1 MLSHPTGR
9 PVCQSPLAGARL
21 PRSNGWGATEVAV
34 LQVQGRPDAF
44 VQLLRAMLQPDPRLR
59 PSAQQVVEAVAR
71 EQPAVAGAAQEAVDL
86 AAAAAQAEE
95 AAAALAARQQQLRQ
109 WQGREAETGPSA
121 QDFSLQSSP
130 FMLAACHRRDS
141 SNVSMATAPEEDSPQ
156 AAATAAAATAADQF
170 SFDVPLA
177 RCHSNGSV
185 DFAFTPGQPQ
195 PLRPH
200 NSRRPGGGGAG
211 GPPGT
216 AMKVRGTPAGRG
228 SRAGHARWAP
238 ALSPLISEGAL
249 TPGAAAAL
257 AGLTPA
263 PRCGSSSSE
272 GVPTPQLLAPGSGSS
287 TPLDLRRPAPLQLP
301 PQTAA
306 MAILSSGSA
315 SMLTGSGGHGSGGT
329 QDSRDGWRLSRRDIL
344 SPDSDVYNCEGR
356 AEQQGGCQPCWL

>member
-1 MLSHPTGR
+1 M
-9 PVCQSPLAGARL
+9 AA
-21 PRSNGWGATEVAV
+21 
-34 LQVQGRPDAF
+34 LQVQGRPAAF
-44 VQLLRAMLQPDPRLR
+44 VQLLRGMLQPEPGLR

-71 EQPAVAGAAQEAVDL
+71 EQSAVAAAAQQAVDA

-95 AAAALAARQQQLRQ
+95 ADALLAARQAAASMHQQQHGQ
-109 WQGREAETGPSA
+109 WHGERIEPDLSP
-121 QDFSLQSSP
+121 QDFILQSSP

-141 SNVSMATAPEEDSPQ
+141 SNVSMATAPEADSPQ
-156 AAATAAAATAADQF
+156 AADAATATSGDQF
-170 SFDVPLA
+170 SFDVPPA
-177 RCHSNGSV
+177 QCHSDGSV
-185 DFAFTPGQPQ
+185 DFAFTPGQLQ
-195 PLRPH
+195 PLRSH
-200 NSRRPGGGGAG
+200 NSRRSGGGGSG

-228 SRAGHARWAP
+228 SRIGPARWAP

-263 PRCGSSSSE
+263 PRRGGCSSE
-272 GVPTPQLLAPGSGSS
+272 GAPTPHLLAPGSGGT

-315 SMLTGSGGHGSGGT
+315 GMLTGSGAHGSGGT
-329 QDSRDGWRLSRRDIL
+329 QDSRDGWRLSRRDVL
-344 SPDSDVYNCEGR
+344 SPDSDFYNHCEGR
-356 AEQQGGCQPCWL
+356 AGLGSRVGYTLWCA